1 MLLFCTSRRKGPS
14 GISTVSGRCFPA
26 FLLTGEQDGDRDQLA
41 YVNYDSGLNIKGLRY
56 KKQRCEKTGKEKE
69 ERIGVMLQEEV
80 FARSKGFYS
89 MR

>member
-1 MLLFCTSRRKGPS
+1 M
-14 GISTVSGRCFPA
+14 SGRCFPA

-41 YVNYDSGLNIKGLRY
+41 HLNYDSGLNIKGLRY

-80 FARSKGFYS
+80 FARSKGCYS